1 MNYVHDISWILVSV
15 GDFCKCK
22 QRILTFHHSLN
33 SLYLE
38 CVFAWIIYYYHYRAQ
53 RINLVEKSMIIA
65 NHFWEKYNQFIRS
78 WPLLKTHS
86 HCQIF
91 LRLVIFLTA
100 CNSFAVLAIV
110 FLCSCG
116 SGWWWCW
123 FCFVFVGDHQN
134 NTRCFSIF
142 CFCIRRVISHL
153 TNNCHFMTASSM
165 L

>member
-1 MNYVHDISWILVSV
+1 MKFSRDQIGMLFNTCLHE
-15 GDFCKCK
+15 F
-22 QRILTFHHSLN
+22 
-33 SLYLE
+33 
-38 CVFAWIIYYYHYRAQ
+38 IIIIICRAQ
-53 RINLVEKSMIIA
+53 RINLIEKSMIIA

-100 CNSFAVLAIV
+100 SNSFAVLAIV